1 MIRDCVYDSKTSCF
15 AVVEGLSIT
24 VKCHTFHTKTSCFG
38 VKSMVLYGER
48 KAFYDTK
55 TTCFAVV
62 EAVSY
67 HSNLTYLSLKG
78 RLFIARDPIVI
89 AISSVAIG
97 ITSSVLVIA
106 CVVIY
111 REFERFQYLRYF
123 VSRGIS

>member
-1 MIRDCVYDSKTSCF
+1 M
-15 AVVEGLSIT
+15 
-24 VKCHTFHTKTSCFG
+24 
-38 VKSMVLYGER
+38 KSMALYSER
-48 KAFYDTK
+48 KAFYATK

-78 RLFIARDPIVI
+78 RLLIARDPIVI

-106 CVVIY
+106 SVVIY